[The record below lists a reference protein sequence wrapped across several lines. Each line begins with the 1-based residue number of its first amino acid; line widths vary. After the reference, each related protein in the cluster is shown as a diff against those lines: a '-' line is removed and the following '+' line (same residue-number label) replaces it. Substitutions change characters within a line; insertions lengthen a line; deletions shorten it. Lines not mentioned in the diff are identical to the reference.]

1 MAERELIGR
10 HLTIWDTEGDPIQ
23 TIKEVEAILKPETL
37 DIIRANR
44 MSKTKQITGYEIPV
58 KLVMSKLE
66 SRLRYQLLEDFKNKQ
81 TMVIPSITGKLVD
94 KMTDNVER
102 IKLTNIYIHGDIDLI
117 VAKIDENKGID
128 ITLEGTA
135 EDFDFLD
142 KFPDYMV

>member
-10 HLTIWDTEGDPIQ
+10 NLTVWDDDGDPIQ
-23 TIKEVEAILKPETL
+23 TIKEVDSTLKPEIL

-44 MSKTKQITGYEIPV
+44 MSKTGQIIGYEIPT

-66 SRLRYQLLEDFKNKQ
+66 SRLRYRLLDDFKAGR
-81 TMVIPSITGKLVD
+81 TMVLPSITGKMED
-94 KMTDNVER
+94 KMTGNVER
-102 IKLTNIYIHGDIDLI
+102 VKLTNVYITGDIDLL
-117 VAKIDENKGID
+117 VAKIDDNKGID
-128 ITLEGTA
+128 ITLEGKA